1 MRTVRALCKRLLAFL
16 RSPALGY
23 SVGELDTRTVQD
35 IGLEVW
41 RGPLGARAEIGRT
54 GLERLNSLV

>member
-1 MRTVRALCKRLLAFL
+1 MRSVRALCRQLLALL
-16 RSPALGY
+16 RSPGLGY
-23 SVGELDTRTVQD
+23 SIGELDARTVQD

>member
-1 MRTVRALCKRLLAFL
+1 MRMRALCKRLMALL
-16 RSPALGY
+16 RSPAPGH
-23 SVGELDTRTVQD
+23 SIGELDARTVQD

-54 GLERLNSLV
+54 GLERSNSLI